1 MPSVAEFP
9 HREDP
14 HWKVGAPFKTAVAR
28 LLGSAHRRVF
38 VFDLKAWPERWL
50 YLREDLRTDDSPEAM
65 SESFLRYTDLAAAIQ
80 LARSKGLTTTQIVR
94 VLSAN
99 MTYAEALLLAR
110 RAAPLL
116 EIKVSEFLRMR
127 RND

>member
-1 MPSVAEFP
+1 
-9 HREDP
+9 
-14 HWKVGAPFKTAVAR
+14 
-28 LLGSAHRRVF
+28 
-38 VFDLKAWPERWL
+38 
-50 YLREDLRTDDSPEAM
+50 M

-80 LARSKGLTTTQIVR
+80 LAKSKGLTTTQIVR

-99 MTYAEALLLAR
+99 MTYAEVLMLAR

-116 EIKVSEFLRMR
+116 EIKVSEFLLLR